1 MALSFDAAADLMRR
15 EAQLAEHE
23 PIDQEWQACVAELS
37 RLCEVGKA
45 RTHIAFLGTS
55 ILARATDPTVDLF
68 AIKPTRHD
76 GKGEAYCA
84 RNLCEQ
90 VLVPLAA
97 EIGIHLGVTGR
108 QPLNNQ
114 PYFRINRLGDDTSV
128 RKGGAKAA
136 FDFAVELVHRLQVM
150 NGTEEAR
157 RALRAFIAVRR
168 GFQPRYV
175 TAKGAIVVTPKSLTH
190 CIAALVGEDSEGGR
204 RAQAVVAGLF
214 DVFAGQDRVESGRIN
229 DPSRKYPG
237 DVCIGSFVD
246 GWEKAIEVRDKPVRE
261 SDVYIFGKKC
271 VDMGVREAAIVMA
284 SSNQEP
290 LDDEALATWAAGY
303 GIGLTL
309 FYGWSQFVDQALFW
323 AQSSKPEA
331 AISAVERIEA
341 RLIAVESSPAAV
353 ESWQALTR
361 SEQPLS
367 DGH

>member
-1 MALSFDAAADLMRR
+1 MALSFETAAALMRR
-15 EAQLAEHE
+15 EAQLAERE
-23 PIDQEWQACVAELS
+23 PIDQQWQARVLELS

-45 RTHIAFLGTS
+45 RTHVAFLGTS
-55 ILARATDPTVDLF
+55 ILARATDATVDLF

-76 GKGEAYCA
+76 GRGEAYCA

-136 FDFAVELVHRLQVM
+136 FDYAVELVHRLQGLTDTV
-150 NGTEEAR
+150 EAR

-168 GFQPRYV
+168 EFQPRY
-175 TAKGAIVVTPKSLTH
+175 ASSEGALSVTPESLVH

-214 DVFAGQDRVESGRIN
+214 DVFAGDDRVESGRIN

-237 DVCIGSFVD
+237 DVCIGSFDD
-246 GWEKAIEVRDKPVRE
+246 GWEKAVEVRDKSVSL
-261 SDVYIFGKKC
+261 SDVHIFGKKC
-271 VDMGVREAAIVMA
+271 VDMGVREAAVVMA
-284 SSNQEP
+284 SSKQQP
-290 LDDEALATWAAGY
+290 LDGEALATWAAGY

-309 FYGWSQFVDQALFW
+309 FYGWSTFVDQALFW
-323 AQSSKPEA
+323 ARSSKPEA
-331 AISAVERIEA
+331 AIAAVERIEA
-341 RLIAVESSPAAV
+341 RLIAVEASPAAV
-353 ESWQALTR
+353 ASWQAMTR
-361 SEQPLS
+361 AACPPAS
-367 DGH
+367 G